1 MAAKIVA
8 IAIVA
13 DNGVIGDGERQ
24 PFEFKEDW
32 ARFKRVTLGHPMIM
46 GRKTQD
52 AIGRFLPG
60 RMTIIVSR
68 NPDAV
73 EIPDGVAAM
82 AVGSVAE
89 ALRVATQRDDEV
101 VFVAGGGEIYRQ
113 AWDQLTHLDLTMVH
127 APAEGAVK
135 FPEVD
140 PDEWVEVRR
149 EPHEQ
154 FDFVGFERRP
164 RG

>member
-13 DNGVIGDGERQ
+13 DNGVIGDGKKQ

-32 ARFKRVTLGHPMIM
+32 ARFKQVTLGHPMVM

-60 RMTIIVSR
+60 RTTIIVSR

-73 EIPDGVAAM
+73 EIPEDAEAL
-82 AVGSVAE
+82 AVGSVGE
-89 ALRVATQRDDEV
+89 ALHVASLLDEV

-113 AWDQLTHLDLTMVH
+113 AWDSLTHLDLTMVH
-127 APAEGAVK
+127 SPAEGPVR
-135 FPEVD
+135 FPDID

-149 EPHEQ
+149 EPHGE